1 MCSPKMEFFLKCN
14 EFQQK
19 YNLSK
24 THFFKWRQIVE
35 SIPKYWKQ
43 LIIQDQGKSRNNGSL
58 HQLDLTRQLCMDRM
72 TSLQIYTIL
81 IRKLFVKPASEQAIQ
96 TNLNMDNIDWN
107 NVYLIGGETTVHTYV
122 RMFYLN

>member
-1 MCSPKMEFFLKCN
+1 MSFNKN
-14 EFQQK
+14 II
-19 YNLSK
+19 YRN
-24 THFFKWRQIVE
+24 THFFKCRQIVE
-35 SIPKYWKQ
+35 SIPQYWKQ
-43 LIIQDQGKSRNNGSL
+43 LIIQYQGKSRNNGSL

-96 TNLNMDNIDWN
+96 IKLNMDNIDWN